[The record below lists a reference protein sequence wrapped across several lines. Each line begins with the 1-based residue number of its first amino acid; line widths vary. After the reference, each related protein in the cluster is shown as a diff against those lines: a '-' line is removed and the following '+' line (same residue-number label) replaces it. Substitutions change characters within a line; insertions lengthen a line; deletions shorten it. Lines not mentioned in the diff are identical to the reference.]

1 MDNST
6 GEETIRK
13 TVVTTP
19 LNIVSKNQSKSPY
32 IYYNDNMQ
40 IENRYEDEDV
50 DSKEWRD
57 HIYLTDNKDKNTG
70 SPKEYRT
77 EGSVEGFDENNRF
90 FVPMNE
96 HSQIRVPTCYDKTS
110 NNKDT
115 FSIRKVPIELVT
127 KVKMVLQA
135 I

>member
-1 MDNST
+1 M
-6 GEETIRK
+6 
-13 TVVTTP
+13 
-19 LNIVSKNQSKSPY
+19 
-32 IYYNDNMQ
+32 
-40 IENRYEDEDV
+40 
-50 DSKEWRD
+50 
-57 HIYLTDNKDKNTG
+57 
-70 SPKEYRT
+70 
-77 EGSVEGFDENNRF
+77 EGFDENNRF

>member
-57 HIYLTDNKDKNTG
+57 HI
-70 SPKEYRT
+70 
-77 EGSVEGFDENNRF
+77 
-90 FVPMNE
+90 
-96 HSQIRVPTCYDKTS
+96 
-110 NNKDT
+110 
-115 FSIRKVPIELVT
+115 
-127 KVKMVLQA
+127 
-135 I
+135 